1 MGGWWFVCVMLATAY
16 TANLTA
22 LFATNDNNL
31 DIPRTINE
39 LISKIPP
46 NIEFGAINNTH
57 TTEYLQ
63 HSPLIQ
69 YQEAFQYMKME
80 GFLYETRDEALKA
93 VLYENIA
100 LLVDSPLVDY
110 LVSRRGP
117 YNPDC
122 TLTSIGDGMFSP
134 SGYGL
139 ALTKNSP
146 FTEDFSLAIL
156 ELRGRGE
163 IDNLRDEYF
172 NYQRTCTSEIAMAS
186 ASAANMDTEQ
196 INLEAFGGLFVLLGI
211 GIIISLL
218 VLLAEHTFKRRKK
231 IKATI
236 VEKFHK
242 CHEEKIASLSDSQEE
257 MRTSTE
263 L

>member
-1 MGGWWFVCVMLATAY
+1 MGGWWLVCVIVFTTY
-16 TANLTA
+16 IANLTA

-31 DIPRTINE
+31 DIPRSINE

-46 NIEFGAINNTH
+46 DIKFGAINNTY

-93 VLYENIA
+93 VLYDNIA

-122 TLTSIGDGMFSP
+122 TLTSIGDELLIP
-134 SGYGL
+134 TAYGL
-139 ALTKNSP
+139 GLTKNSP
-146 FTEDFSLAIL
+146 FTDDFSLAIL
-156 ELRGRGE
+156 ELKERGE

-172 NYQRTCTSEIAMAS
+172 NQRTCTSKIAMAS
-186 ASAANMDTEQ
+186 TLAADMDIEK
-196 INLEAFGGLFVLLGI
+196 INLEAFGGLFVVLGI
-211 GIIISLL
+211 GIIISLI

-231 IKATI
+231 IKTKI
-236 VEKFHK
+236 IEKFHK
-242 CHEEKIASLSDSQEE
+242 CH
-257 MRTSTE
+257 
-263 L
+263 